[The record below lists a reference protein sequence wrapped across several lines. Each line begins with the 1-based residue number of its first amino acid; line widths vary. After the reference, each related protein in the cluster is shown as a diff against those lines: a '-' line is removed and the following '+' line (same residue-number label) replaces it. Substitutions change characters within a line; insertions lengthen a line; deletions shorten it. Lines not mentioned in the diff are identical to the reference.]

1 LFGALNLAETFDPDM
16 KLMYGILRTRRTE
29 NVWAVFFFLGGGT
42 FDSRFLKLPS
52 TLPKMS
58 LEITYQGCEA
68 HYTDD
73 DKE

>member
-1 LFGALNLAETFDPDM
+1 MCGLCFLFFWWG
-16 KLMYGILRTRRTE
+16 
-29 NVWAVFFFLGGGT
+29 VGGR

>member
-1 LFGALNLAETFDPDM
+1 MCGLC
-16 KLMYGILRTRRTE
+16 
-29 NVWAVFFFLGGGT
+29 FFFWGGD

-58 LEITYQGCEA
+58 LEVTYQGCEA

>member
-1 LFGALNLAETFDPDM
+1 VGC
-16 KLMYGILRTRRTE
+16 
-29 NVWAVFFFLGGGT
+29 VFFGRGGGD

-58 LEITYQGCEA
+58 LDITYQGCEA